1 MAIGDLM
8 LRKKR
13 VAKIILEE
21 TKGTKIA
28 GTTAILTENLEINPT
43 GAFIERKADGLYRGH
58 SAPGTIG
65 AMTGR
70 CSFNVELRGTGA
82 GACEA
87 GLAILLQCC
96 CLKKTSEV
104 YQIHSTHADDKTI
117 SIDVWEDGK
126 KKGLAGASGTFTLEA
141 EAGGRFVFKFDL
153 QGLWVTPSDEAMPAF
168 APSTVLPL
176 MFKGGTFTIATNAI
190 KIGKFAFDMGVD
202 VQPREDG
209 TAASGVAYF
218 HTLDAMPMLSID
230 PEAQK
235 VADYD
240 FYGLWAASTEAAISL
255 VAQNATDKCTIAI
268 PKLQYR
274 EVSEGERGGKF
285 IYDVNGQCNQSS
297 GNDSVTFTFASAA

>member
-13 VAKIILEE
+13 VAKIKLEV

-28 GTTAILTENLEINPT
+28 GDTAILTENLEINPT
-43 GAFIERKADGLYRGH
+43 GSFIERPADGIYRGH
-58 SAPGTIG
+58 NAPGTIG
-65 AMTGR
+65 AMTGK
-70 CSFNVELRGTGA
+70 CGFNVEMRGTGA

-87 GLAILLQCC
+87 GLAILLQVC

-104 YQIHSTHADDKTI
+104 YQIHSTHTDDKTI

-126 KKGLAGASGTFTLEA
+126 KKGLAGASGTFTVEA
-141 EAGGRFVFKFDL
+141 EAGGRIVFKFEL
-153 QGLWVTPSDEAMPAF
+153 SGVWQTPTDEAMPAF
-168 APSTVLPL
+168 APSTALPL
-176 MFKGGTFTIATNAI
+176 MLKGGTFTIATNAI
-190 KIGKFAFDMGVD
+190 KIGKFSFDMGVE
-202 VQPREDG
+202 VQPREDA

-218 HTLDAMPMLSID
+218 YTPDAKPMLSID

-240 FYGLWAASTEAAISL
+240 FYGLWAASTEAAIL
-255 VAQNATDKCTIAI
+255 LIAKNATDQCTISI

-274 EVSEGERGGKF
+274 EVTEGERTGKF
-285 IYDVNGQCNQSS
+285 IYEINGQCNHSS
-297 GNDSVTFTFASAA
+297 GNDAVSFTFAAAA